1 MKRQV
6 ISLLFAL
13 GASALVYRSNH
24 KLQVEYFKVKNEL
37 IKKPF
42 RIVHLSDTHIPYS
55 SFKLNRLVD
64 EVKKLH
70 PDLILL
76 TGDILDRQ
84 AQNQDISRMK
94 WFIDQLN
101 QNCDLIL
108 CVGNHDDKF
117 INEYQNIKYFSVI
130 SNSYL
135 VKQVKG
141 NQISFYQGHPKNFK
155 AEEGMMNIV
164 LDHYPNHAPLF
175 LPKENTYQFSGH
187 VHGGQFRINNK
198 GVFGPHQGFWPEYSK
213 GYYPFSKT
221 SGLFVSAGL
230 GATQIPLRI
239 NNPNHLIVVDF
250 SGLRYNKKEGEFH
263 E

>member
-6 ISLLFAL
+6 ISLLVAL

-24 KLQVEYFKVKNEL
+24 NLQIEFFKVKNEL
-37 IKKPF
+37 IKQTF

-55 SFKLNRLVD
+55 SFKLNRLLD
-64 EVKKLH
+64 EVKKCH

-84 AQNQDISRMK
+84 AQSQDINRMK
-94 WFIDQLN
+94 WFINELSEIS
-101 QNCDLIL
+101 DLIL
-108 CVGNHDDKF
+108 CGGNHDDKF
-117 INEYQNIKYFSVI
+117 INEYRNIEHLNVL
-130 SNSYL
+130 SNSHL
-135 VKQVKG
+135 IKVING
-141 NQISFYQGHPKNFK
+141 NQVNFYQGHPSSFK
-155 AEEGMMNIV
+155 AVAGMINIV

-187 VHGGQFRINNK
+187 VHGGQFRIKNK

-221 SGLFVSAGL
+221 SGLFVSTGL

-250 SGLRYNKKEGEFH
+250 SGLRYNEKEGEFH